1 MRAFSSE
8 VDTGS
13 PQENASNKDIEPPFR
28 FHRNGNG
35 SRTRP
40 DLTKSGHDTDV
51 PSIGCCPGQDT
62 RHLESG
68 NAVRRDDALKRA
80 YRFEILL
87 AMLGF
92 CCAWSSRARLPQAAA
107 PAHPPGAGA
116 IFVTRAAA
124 ANEDSHSN
132 RNGDRRAGLSN
143 VRCGHTTALLARWK
157 RANSAQTGRSASSG
171 SAARWLFVES
181 PSRSIFF
188 FKHDLFGKPVSTF
201 PDHALV
207 AETTIDRRGDR
218 RDAGSGTGRLQD

>member
-1 MRAFSSE
+1 M
-8 VDTGS
+8 
-13 PQENASNKDIEPPFR
+13 
-28 FHRNGNG
+28 
-35 SRTRP
+35 
-40 DLTKSGHDTDV
+40 
-51 PSIGCCPGQDT
+51 
-62 RHLESG
+62 ESG

-92 CCAWSSRARLPQAAA
+92 YCAWSSRARLPQAAA

-116 IFVTRAAA
+116 IFVTPAAD
-124 ANEDSHSN
+124 EDTHSN
-132 RNGDRRAGLSN
+132 RNGDRRAELSN
-143 VRCGHTTALLARWK
+143 VRCGHATALLARCK
-157 RANSAQTGRSASSG
+157 RGEFGAIGHSPSSG
-171 SAARWLFVES
+171 SGARWLFVEL